1 MTDLP
6 ILKLAPG
13 REARVVSGH
22 PWIYSNEVAG
32 DAALQALE
40 PGSLVAVQFADG
52 RKIGIASYNAKTLIA
67 GRILTRDP
75 EQSIDR
81 AFIEGKLRASLALR
95 ETLFDQ
101 PFYRLIHAEADGL
114 PATVVDRFGDVC
126 VVQANAA
133 GSDRLL
139 EPLLDALET
148 VLQPRAIVARNDSS
162 AREMEGLPETSYLAR
177 GALDGP
183 VILHENGAQFPIE
196 LLGGQKTGWFYDQRQ
211 NRAFMAGLVRPA
223 QSVLDV
229 YTYAGGFAL
238 PCAVAGAA
246 SVLAVDRSEP
256 ALALVARAAKASGV
270 ADRVSTRRG
279 DAFTVL
285 EDLAKRGE
293 RFDVVI
299 TDPPAFIKSRKDMN
313 QGLKAYAK
321 LARLAAALVKPGGF
335 FFTASCSYNASG
347 GDFSAAVLRGLA
359 DAKRSGRILR
369 YSGAAPDH
377 PVHPFLPET
386 AYLKALT
393 LQLD

>member
-6 ILKLAPG
+6 VLKLAPG

-22 PWIYSNEVAG
+22 PWVYSNEVAA
-32 DAALQALE
+32 DATLQAVE
-40 PGSLVAVQFADG
+40 PGSLVSVQFADG
-52 RKIGIASYNAKTLIA
+52 RPIGIATYNPKTLIA
-67 GRILTRDP
+67 ARILTRDGNAD
-75 EQSIDR
+75 ID
-81 AFIEGKLRASLALR
+81 AGFIAEKLRKAVALR
-95 ETLFDQ
+95 ETLFAE
-101 PFYRLIHAEADGL
+101 PFYRLVHAEADGL
-114 PATVVDRFGDVC
+114 PATIVDRYGDVC

-139 EPLLDALET
+139 EPLLDALEA
-148 VLQPRAIVARNDSS
+148 VLHPRAIIVRNDSS
-162 AREMEGLPETSYLAR
+162 ARTLEGLEETSYLAR

-183 VILHENGAQFPIE
+183 VTLRENGAQFPIE
-196 LLGGQKTGWFYDQRQ
+196 LLGGQKTGWFYDQRD
-211 NRAFMAGLVRPA
+211 NRAFVAKLVQPGAR
-223 QSVLDV
+223 VLDV

-238 PCAVAGAA
+238 PCAMAGAG

-256 ALALVARAAKASGV
+256 ALALVEKAAAASGV
-270 ADRVSTRRG
+270 AGKVATRKG
-279 DAFTVL
+279 EAFTVL
-285 EDLAKRGE
+285 EDLGKAGE
-293 RFDVVI
+293 RFDIVI

-321 LARLAAALVKPGGF
+321 LARLAATLVKPGGF
-335 FFTASCSYNASG
+335 FFIASCSYNASG

-359 DAKRSGRILR
+359 EAKRTGRILR
-369 YSGAAPDH
+369 YSGAAADH